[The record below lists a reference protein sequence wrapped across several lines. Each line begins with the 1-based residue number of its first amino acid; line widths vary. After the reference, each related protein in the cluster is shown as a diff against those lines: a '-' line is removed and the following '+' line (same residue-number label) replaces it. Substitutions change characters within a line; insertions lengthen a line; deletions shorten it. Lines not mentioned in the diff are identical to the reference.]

1 MNFANNLQSFRQAKR
16 LSRKQLANVIGVNEI
31 TVGYYERGERIPN
44 IEIFSKIAD
53 VFNVSADEL
62 LGRFYNN
69 PFEPSNEAK
78 KFWERLNIYVNVMPN
93 DSVTLNLP
101 AIAKEASVDNEG
113 KIVYKG
119 FINEVAVTFK
129 NLSDFC
135 LFTNSVKQ
143 KVFDATLA
151 ESKKVA
157 VNEIK
162 ELYNQSQE
170 KNNNVK

>member
-1 MNFANNLQSFRQAKR
+1 
-16 LSRKQLANVIGVNEI
+16 
-31 TVGYYERGERIPN
+31 
-44 IEIFSKIAD
+44 
-53 VFNVSADEL
+53 
-62 LGRFYNN
+62 
-69 PFEPSNEAK
+69 
-78 KFWERLNIYVNVMPN
+78 MPN